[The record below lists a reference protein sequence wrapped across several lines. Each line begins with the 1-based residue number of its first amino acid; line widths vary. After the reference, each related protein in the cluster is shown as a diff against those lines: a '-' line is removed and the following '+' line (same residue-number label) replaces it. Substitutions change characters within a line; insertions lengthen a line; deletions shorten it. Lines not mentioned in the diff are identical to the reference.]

1 MLRRLLNVVKG
12 FGVLTKLVEF
22 IVRFSTRQWRN
33 SREIRNLIQK
43 IDAEISNNKFIL
55 QTQRATELKE
65 DPLNYVDIGSRGGPQ
80 KITEGFLKIIHFVI
94 CEADKDEVKN
104 LESTFDGCQF
114 SVISNAIS
122 DSDTTRTL
130 YLTAS
135 RGASSLLKPTGNAIG
150 LFGGNERNLDRFKI
164 EQEIQIKT
172 LPLSM
177 SMPPE
182 IKTIDILKIDVQGLE
197 FEILSGMGDFRP
209 FLICA
214 ECSTVE
220 MYSDQK
226 TLFSVG
232 LLLEKLGYMPI
243 KLMEITVMPKTRAN
257 FQSCI
262 QIHGDV
268 IFVPN
273 NSPSGKAII
282 ERDVEKWF
290 ASLCMH
296 GYMDFALWQIEE
308 LKIPKP
314 PLVKQTEELLKIVS
328 G

>member
-12 FGVLTKLVEF
+12 FGLLTTLVEF
-22 IVRFSTRQWRN
+22 VVRFSTRQWRN

-43 IDAEISNNKFIL
+43 IDFEISNNKLIL
-55 QTQRATELKE
+55 QTQRAAELAE
-65 DPLNYVDIGSRGGPQ
+65 NSLIYVDIGSRGGPQ
-80 KITEGFLKIIHFVI
+80 KITEGFSKIIHFVI
-94 CEADKDEVKN
+94 CEADSDEVKN
-104 LESTFDGCQF
+104 LQSTFAECNF
-114 SVISNAIS
+114 SIINNAIS
-122 DSDTTRTL
+122 DIEATRTL

-164 EQEIQIKT
+164 EHEVQIRTK
-172 LPLSM
+172 PLSA
-177 SMPPE
+177 SVPPE
-182 IKTIDILKIDVQGLE
+182 IKNIDILKIDVQGME
-197 FEILSGMGDFRP
+197 FEILSGMGEFRP

-220 MYSDQK
+220 MYSGQK

-232 LLLEKLGYMPI
+232 LMLEKLGYMPV
-243 KLMEITVMPKTRAN
+243 KLMEITVMPKTLVN

-268 IFVPN
+268 IFGPD
-273 NSPSGKAII
+273 NSAKGRAII

-296 GYMDFALWQIEE
+296 GYMDFALWQLEE
-308 LKIPKP
+308 LKISKP
-314 PLVKQTEELLKIVS
+314 PLVTETEELLRNS
-328 G
+328 

>member
-1 MLRRLLNVVKG
+1 MLKRLLNVVKG
-12 FGVLTKLVEF
+12 FRVLTTLVEF

-33 SREIRNLIQK
+33 SREIRNLIEK
-43 IDAEISNNKFIL
+43 IDSETSNNKFIL
-55 QTQRATELKE
+55 QTQWAAELTG
-65 DPLNYVDIGSRGGPQ
+65 DPLIYVDIGSRGGPQ
-80 KITEGFLKIIHFVI
+80 KITDGFSKIIHFVI

-104 LESTFDGCQF
+104 LESTFAGCRY

-122 DSDTTRTL
+122 DSDAERTL

-150 LFGGNERNLDRFKI
+150 LFGGNERNLDRFRI
-164 EQEIQIKT
+164 EQEIQIRT
-172 LPLSM
+172 MSLSV
-177 SMPPE
+177 SMPTG
-182 IKTIDILKIDVQGLE
+182 IKALDILKIDVQGLE
-197 FEILSGMGDFRP
+197 FEVLSGMGEFRP

-220 MYSDQK
+220 IYSDQK

-268 IFVPN
+268 IFVPD
-273 NSPSGKAII
+273 NSANGRAII

-314 PLVKQTEELLKIVS
+314 PLVTETEELLKNS
-328 G
+328 

>member
-12 FGVLTKLVEF
+12 FGLLTTLVEF
-22 IVRFSTRQWRN
+22 VVRFSTRQWRN

-43 IDAEISNNKFIL
+43 IDFEISNNLYVL
-55 QTQRATELKE
+55 QAQRATELAE
-65 DPLNYVDIGSRGGPQ
+65 NPLIYVDIGSRGGPQ
-80 KITEGFLKIIHFVI
+80 KITEGFSKIIHFVI
-94 CEADKDEVKN
+94 CEADSDEVKN
-104 LESTFDGCQF
+104 LDSTFADCKF

-122 DSDTTRTL
+122 DLDSTRTL

-150 LFGGNERNLDRFKI
+150 FFGGNERNLDRFKI
-164 EQEIQIKT
+164 EREIQIRT
-172 LPLSM
+172 MPLSV

-182 IKTIDILKIDVQGLE
+182 IQNIDILKIDVQGIE
-197 FEILSGMGDFRP
+197 YEILSGMGEFRP
-209 FLICA
+209 FLICV

-220 MYSDQK
+220 MYSGQK

-232 LLLEKLGYMPI
+232 QMLENLGYMPI
-243 KLMEITVMPKTRAN
+243 KLMEITVMPKTLAN

-268 IFVPN
+268 IFVPD
-273 NSPSGKAII
+273 NSTKGRAII
-282 ERDVEKWF
+282 ERDIEKWF

-314 PLVKQTEELLKIVS
+314 PLVTETEELLRKS
-328 G
+328 

>member
-1 MLRRLLNVVKG
+1 MLRRLVNVVKG
-12 FGVLTKLVEF
+12 FGLLTTLVEF
-22 IVRFSTRQWRN
+22 IVRLSTRQWRN

-43 IDAEISNNKFIL
+43 IDAEISNNKLIL
-55 QTQRATELKE
+55 QTQRAAELVG
-65 DPLNYVDIGSRGGPQ
+65 DPLIYLDIGSRGGPQ
-80 KITEGFLKIIHFVI
+80 KITEGFSKIIHFVI
-94 CEADKDEVKN
+94 CEADSDEVKN
-104 LESTFDGCQF
+104 LQSTFAECNF
-114 SVISNAIS
+114 SIINNAIS
-122 DSDTTRTL
+122 DIEATRTL

-164 EQEIQIKT
+164 EHEVQIRTK
-172 LPLSM
+172 PLSV
-177 SMPPE
+177 SVPPE
-182 IKTIDILKIDVQGLE
+182 IKNIDILKIDVQGME
-197 FEILSGMGDFRP
+197 FEILSGMGEFRP

-220 MYSDQK
+220 MYSGQK

-232 LLLEKLGYMPI
+232 LMLEKLGYMPV
-243 KLMEITVMPKTRAN
+243 KLMEITVMPKTLVN

-268 IFVPN
+268 IFVPD
-273 NSPSGKAII
+273 NSAKGRAII

-296 GYMDFALWQIEE
+296 GYMDFALWQIDE
-308 LKIPKP
+308 LKISKP
-314 PLVKQTEELLKIVS
+314 PLVTETEELLRNI
-328 G
+328 

>member
-1 MLRRLLNVVKG
+1 MLKRLLNVVKG
-12 FGVLTKLVEF
+12 FRVLTTLVEF
-22 IVRFSTRQWRN
+22 IVRFSTRQWRT
-33 SREIRNLIQK
+33 SREIRNLIEK
-43 IDAEISNNKFIL
+43 IDSETSNNKFIL
-55 QTQRATELKE
+55 QTQWAAELTG
-65 DPLNYVDIGSRGGPQ
+65 DPLIYVDIGSRGGPQ
-80 KITEGFLKIIHFVI
+80 KITDGFSKIIHFVI

-104 LESTFDGCQF
+104 LESTFAGCRY

-122 DSDTTRTL
+122 DSDATRTL

-150 LFGGNERNLDRFKI
+150 LFGGNERNLDRFRI
-164 EQEIQIKT
+164 EQEIQIRT
-172 LPLSM
+172 MSLSV
-177 SMPPE
+177 SMPTG
-182 IKTIDILKIDVQGLE
+182 IKALDILKIDVQGLE
-197 FEILSGMGDFRP
+197 FEVLSGMGEFRP

-220 MYSDQK
+220 IYSDQK

-268 IFVPN
+268 IFVPD
-273 NSPSGKAII
+273 NSANGRAII

-314 PLVKQTEELLKIVS
+314 PLVTETEELLKNS
-328 G
+328 

>member
-1 MLRRLLNVVKG
+1 M
-12 FGVLTKLVEF
+12 
-22 IVRFSTRQWRN
+22 RFSTKQWRN
-33 SREIRNLIQK
+33 SREIRNLIEK
-43 IDAEISNNKFIL
+43 IDKETSNNKLIL
-55 QTQRATELKE
+55 DAQQISQLARS
-65 DPLNYVDIGSRGGPQ
+65 PLVYVDIGSRGGPQ
-80 KITEGFLKIIHFVI
+80 KITDGFSKIIHFVI

-104 LESTFDGCQF
+104 LESTFAGCRY
-114 SVISNAIS
+114 SVIGNAIS

-150 LFGGNERNLDRFKI
+150 LFGGNERNLDRFQI
-164 EQEIQIKT
+164 EHEIQVKT
-172 LPLSM
+172 MPLSM
-177 SMPPE
+177 SMPSE
-182 IKTIDILKIDVQGLE
+182 IKAIDILKIDVQGLE
-197 FEILSGMGDFRP
+197 FEILHGMGAFRP

-220 MYSDQK
+220 MYSGQK
-226 TLFSVG
+226 TLFDVG
-232 LLLEKLGYMPI
+232 LLLENLGYMPL
-243 KLMEITVMPKTRAN
+243 KLMEITVMPKTLAN

-268 IFVPN
+268 IFVPD
-273 NSPSGKAII
+273 NSENGKAII

-314 PLVKQTEELLKIVS
+314 TLVRETEDLLKNS
-328 G
+328 